1 MKQFNDD
8 NFVLETQVAQ
18 DLYHNHA
25 AKMPIIDYHC
35 HLIPEMVAN
44 DHRFKS
50 ITELWLGG
58 DHYKWRA
65 MRTNG
70 IDEKYCTGK
79 DTSDWEKFEKWVQP
93 TLTVWVPTRLLQPS
107 SLRSSDTR

>member
-1 MKQFNDD
+1 MKQFNDK
-8 NFVLETQVAQ
+8 NFVLETEVAQ

-70 IDEKYCTGK
+70 VDEKYCT
-79 DTSDWEKFEKWVQP
+79 DCTLYTAQP
-93 TLTVWVPTRLLQPS
+93 AVPLD
-107 SLRSSDTR
+107 SLGAEDRFRH

>member
-1 MKQFNDD
+1 MKQFNDK
-8 NFVLETQVAQ
+8 NFVLETEIAQ

-35 HLIPEMVAN
+35 HLIPEMVAK
-44 DHRFKS
+44 DHKFKS

-79 DTSDWEKFEKWVQP
+79 DTS
-93 TLTVWVPTRLLQPS
+93 TGR
-107 SLRSSDTR
+107 SLRSGPRRCLTHCATRCITGPIWS

>member
-1 MKQFNDD
+1 MSMKTFMDADFLLQTD
-8 NFVLETQVAQ
+8 TAR

-25 AKMPIIDYHC
+25 ARLPIIDYHC
-35 HLIPEMVAN
+35 HLNPADVAE
-44 DHRFKS
+44 DRRFRS

-70 IDEKYCTGK
+70 IDERLITG
-79 DTSDWEKFEKWVQP
+79 DASDWEKFQAWAA
-93 TLTVWVPTRLLQPS
+93 TVPYCFRNPLIWNCGRHSV
-107 SLRSSDTR
+107 